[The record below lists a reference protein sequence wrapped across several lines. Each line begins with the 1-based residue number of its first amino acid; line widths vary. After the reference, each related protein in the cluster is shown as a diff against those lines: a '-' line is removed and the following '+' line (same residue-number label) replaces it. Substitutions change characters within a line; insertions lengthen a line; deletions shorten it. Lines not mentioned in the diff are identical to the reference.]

1 MGKSPRVM
9 KTALRLMHS
18 RENHGRKPGLA
29 PLPASDEPS
38 WMRVWYFVG
47 ALVVA
52 ALASGCS
59 RPTAALESGR
69 EPELVFRFALQP
81 NPANK
86 VWDGAQLLREEIE
99 QRSEGRIK
107 VMFYDSG
114 VIGDER
120 ALLMNCYL
128 GVVEMVQCTSS
139 VVTTLDPTFSLLDLP
154 YLFVDEAHHLRVLH
168 GPVGRELLDGLRQHR
183 LQGLSFLS
191 CGFRNL
197 FNARNVEVTS
207 PEDLRGMKIR
217 VMESPVMIR
226 SINAMGGSATPLS
239 AGELFQAMRTG
250 VVDAAENNATVF
262 VSDKFAEAGARNFS
276 LTEHF
281 ATQHVL
287 VANRDWLDRVAR
299 EHPDLHRIIVEA
311 SDRIRVEYNRR
322 WDAGITA
329 SLATIE
335 AAGVKINPVPNKR
348 PFIERARPLWDDFL
362 RRNPEVNP
370 ELLTRIQAEAGGL

>member
-1 MGKSPRVM
+1 VWL
-9 KTALRLMHS
+9 TA
-18 RENHGRKPGLA
+18 
-29 PLPASDEPS
+29 
-38 WMRVWYFVG
+38 VC
-47 ALVVA
+47 ALVA
-52 ALASGCS
+52 GCA
-59 RPTAALESGR
+59 RPAPTAGSSPAI
-69 EPELVFRFALQP
+69 EPVLVFRMALQP

-86 VWDGAQLLREEIE
+86 VWEAASLVRQEIE
-99 QRSEGRIK
+99 ERSGGRIK

-128 GVVEMVQCTSS
+128 GIVEMVQCTSS
-139 VVTTLDPTFSLLDLP
+139 VVTTLDPTYSLLDLP
-154 YLFVDEAHHLRVLH
+154 YLFVDEEHHLRVLN
-168 GPVGRELLDGLRQHR
+168 GPIGRELLDGLRRHR
-183 LQGLSFLS
+183 LQGLAFYS

-197 FNARNVEVTS
+197 FNARGVSVTA
-207 PEDLRGMKIR
+207 PADLRGMKIR

-262 VSDKFAEAGARNFS
+262 VSEKFFEAGARNFS

-281 ATQHVL
+281 ANQHVL

-311 SDRIRVEYNRR
+311 PDRILAEYNRR
-322 WDAGITA
+322 WNAGILE
-329 SLATIE
+329 SLRAIE
-335 AAGVKINPVPNKR
+335 AAGVVVNAVPDKR
-348 PFIERARPLWDDFL
+348 AFVERVRPLFEDFL
-362 RRNPEVNP
+362 RRHPEVDP
-370 ELLTRIQAEAGGL
+370 GLLRRIQLEGQGP